1 MLVERQNERV
11 RIVKTAK
18 EIVRE
23 IGLAVQPPQGIAI
36 VLTEQPGALP
46 NWVAAAAVMEAA
58 LTVKFSDKVAELMNT
73 DPNVDWGDVDQG
85 PGGPRRIVTF
95 LSEETD

>member
-1 MLVERQNERV
+1 V

-36 VLTEQPGALP
+36 VLTEQPGAVH
-46 NWVAAAAVMEAA
+46 NWVAAAGIMEHA
-58 LTVKFSDKVAELMNT
+58 LTVKFSDKVPELMNT
-73 DPNVDWGDVDQG
+73 DPNVDWGEPEDQG
-85 PGGPRRIVTF
+85 PGEPRRVVTF
-95 LSEETD
+95 LSEQAD